1 MIHDDKTSDCFKHLG
16 GKSTLDCDVH
26 VEESSNTLVT
36 QRALSKC
43 FLRTGLVLAVS
54 KCLAPQQFCFTPKNN
69 TCKSP
74 YFSDRTRGAICAAR
88 RLLYFITDP
97 SANFCYLYN
106 TEPVAASHGFFLP
119 PVRAQHSAHRF
130 KSVVVGL
137 LKMNFPSTLSSSA
150 RSGWIRVSG
159 RWPSRLRQAAERQ
172 MTSS

>member
-1 MIHDDKTSDCFKHLG
+1 MIYDDKTSDCFKHLA

-26 VEESSNTLVT
+26 VEESSKTLMEDD
-36 QRALSKC
+36 AA
-43 FLRTGLVLAVS
+43 GLVLAVS
-54 KCLAPQQFCFTPKNN
+54 NCLAPQQFCSTPKNN

-106 TEPVAASHGFFLP
+106 TEPAAASHGFFLP